1 MTLGA
6 RMTITAGRRG
16 MEKTFLEPVKSL
28 SEIPTCSSEL
38 VIHLKPPNTLEIHEK
53 SLL

>member
-28 SEIPTCSSEL
+28 SEIPTCSEL